1 MATHANHH
9 PLVVG
14 VDGSP
19 TSWPAVAWAAE
30 EAATRGL
37 PLRLVS
43 AWESHYDL
51 ASLGL
56 LPDAVRTHCQGI
68 LDAARKQ
75 VETAQP
81 SVDVTEQSFLGPAA
95 RVLVESSQE
104 ADTVVVGSRNYRPI
118 HSALIGGTSLDV
130 VAHATCPVVVV
141 RSTDGA
147 AEREG
152 DDRQTDGHVVVGVDG
167 SDASTDAVG
176 YAFAHASQ
184 RGVPLTVLHAWQ
196 TEYVASVVS
205 DLAAEDVSTQLAEE
219 EMAVAAESIAGWRD
233 KFPDVQVRSRVVASN
248 PVQALV
254 DESKTA
260 GLVVIGSRGRGALS
274 GALLGS
280 IGHGVLH
287 RSLCPVAVVKP
298 NHGRR

>member
-1 MATHANHH
+1 MSDTAQHR
-9 PLVVG
+9 PVVVG
-14 VDGSP
+14 VDGSA

-30 EAATRGL
+30 EAATRRL

-68 LDAARKQ
+68 LDAAREQ

-104 ADTVVVGSRNYRPI
+104 ADTVVVGSRNYRPL

-147 AEREG
+147 AAAEG
-152 DDRQTDGHVVVGVDG
+152 DDGRPHGHVVVGVDG
-167 SDASTDAVG
+167 SDASTEAVG
-176 YAFAHASQ
+176 YAFARAAQ
-184 RGVPLTVLHAWQ
+184 RDVPLTVLHAWQ
-196 TEYVASVVS
+196 SDYVAGVISG
-205 DLAAEDVSTQLAEE
+205 LAAEETTAQLADE
-219 EMAVAAESIAGWRD
+219 EMAVASESMAGWRD
-233 KFPDVQVRSRVVASN
+233 KFPDVQVSHRVVASN
-248 PVQALV
+248 PIQALV

-260 GLVVIGSRGRGALS
+260 SLLVVGSRGRGTIT

-287 RSLCPVAVVKP
+287 GSLCPVAVVKSG
-298 NHGRR
+298 HGRR

>member
-19 TSWPAVAWAAE
+19 MSWPAVAWAAE
-30 EAATRGL
+30 EAANRRL

-68 LDAARKQ
+68 LDAAREQ

-81 SVDVTEQSFLGPAA
+81 SVDVTEQTFLGPAA
-95 RVLVESSQE
+95 RVLVESSRE

-141 RSTDGA
+141 RSTGA
-147 AEREG
+147 AEGE
-152 DDRQTDGHVVVGVDG
+152 DRQTDGHVVVGVDG

-205 DLAAEDVSTQLAEE
+205 DLAAEDVSTRLAEE

-233 KFPDVQVRSRVVASN
+233 KFPDVPVRSRVVASN
-248 PVQALV
+248 PVQAMV

-260 GLVVIGSRGRGALS
+260 SLVVIGSRGRGALA

-287 RSLCPVAVVKP
+287 GSLCPVAVVKP
-298 NHGRR
+298 DHGRR